1 MVGGRSPK
9 ADSDLAERI
18 FRCEF
23 PVRPEALLN
32 FLRAFGNDWNIS
44 LFHYRNLG
52 AAFANVLIGIQD
64 QKSSKTSLDKHLKDL
79 DYEFFEETANPAY
92 KTFLL

>member
-1 MVGGRSPK
+1 MCS
-9 ADSDLAERI
+9 SDLLSERI

-23 PVRPEALLN
+23 PVKPEALLN
-32 FLRAFGNDWNIS
+32 FLRAFGNEWNIS

-64 QKSSKTSLDKHLKDL
+64 YKSSRKSLNNHLKEL
-79 DYEFFEETANPAY
+79 DYDFHEETANTAY
-92 KTFLL
+92 KTFLQ